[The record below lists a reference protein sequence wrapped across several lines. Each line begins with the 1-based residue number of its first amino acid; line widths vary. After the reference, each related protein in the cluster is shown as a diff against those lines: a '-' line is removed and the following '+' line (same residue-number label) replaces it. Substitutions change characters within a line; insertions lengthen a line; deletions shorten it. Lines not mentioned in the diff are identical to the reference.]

1 MDNELLKAATENFNL
16 PHDVVKLPSG
26 GIFYKNKKTSV
37 KVGYLTANDENIIIN
52 ALQNDSGS
60 LIYSLIKNKMY
71 EHDIRPEDLIN
82 SDIEAILLFLRNTSF
97 GSEYS
102 LKLKDPKTDRDF
114 TVNILLDE
122 LFIKKGLETPNEDGT
137 FTVKLPKSG
146 NIVKI
151 RPLTYGDEREIDSM
165 KNQYPV
171 GRVVPV
177 VNWRLNKQ
185 IVEVDG
191 NPDRE
196 MISKFIDQLPI
207 SDSKFIRKYLNDNIP
222 SLDLTKKVYTPSG
235 EEVIVDINFG
245 VEFFRPFF

>member
-16 PHDVVKLPSG
+16 PHDVVKLPTG

-52 ALQNDSGS
+52 ALQNDSLN

-71 EHDIRPEDLIN
+71 EHDIKPEDLLN

-102 LKLKDPKTDRDF
+102 FKLKDPKTNRDF
-114 TVNILLDE
+114 TANIQLDE
-122 LFIKKGLETPNEDGT
+122 LFIKKGLETPNEEGT

-151 RPLTYGDEREIDSM
+151 RPLTYGEEREIDMM

-171 GRVVPV
+171 GRVVPI
-177 VNWRLNKQ
+177 VNWKLNKQ
-185 IVEVDG
+185 IVDVDG
-191 NPDRE
+191 NPDKE

-207 SDSKFIRKYLNDNIP
+207 SDSKFIRKYLNDNVP
-222 SLDLTKKVYTPSG
+222 SLDLTKKVYAPSG